1 MSSQDLQSAPL
12 MWSAMFA
19 GPCEGVVLP
28 PVSVRQTTVVCCNK
42 SHSCPAKQ
50 LFIKR
55 RGYLKHT
62 HTRTH
67 TTIPPASRQVQRWTE
82 DLPAALLSLLPR
94 FNMGSLGVLLFLA
107 VSAVTVKG
115 KLSARALI
123 ANWLPRLDRRVWL
136 GRRGISC
143 VWSIS
148 RTVCGSSSGS
158 MWKWTDRPVVPKA
171 DFSFTLSPLRA
182 GLNHLWLRWYMY
194 MWTNM
199 KHQTGGSCF
208 SSPEPLLSCWTH
220 VVHSCSGSR
229 QNPQTSTSTTFFNQI
244 RGLMKAGKVNDSFL
258 FLQI

>member
-148 RTVCGSSSGS
+148 RTVCGSLVQLRIDVEVDWQTCCAKSRLFVYTLAIKSWFES
-158 MWKWTDRPVVPKA
+158 PVTSLV
-171 DFSFTLSPLRA
+171 
-182 GLNHLWLRWYMY
+182 YV
-194 MWTNM
+194 
-199 KHQTGGSCF
+199 
-208 SSPEPLLSCWTH
+208 H
-220 VVHSCSGSR
+220 V
-229 QNPQTSTSTTFFNQI
+229 N
-244 RGLMKAGKVNDSFL
+244 
-258 FLQI
+258 